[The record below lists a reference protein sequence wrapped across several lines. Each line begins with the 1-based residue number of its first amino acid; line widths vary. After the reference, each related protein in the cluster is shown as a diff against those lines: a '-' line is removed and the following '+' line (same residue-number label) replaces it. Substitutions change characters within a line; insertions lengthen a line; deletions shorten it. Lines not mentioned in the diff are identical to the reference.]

1 MTAARG
7 WPIVLLACLASVLGQ
22 AGLFIDLPSLPAMA
36 RDFQVGDAAVQNT
49 ITTYAL
55 GYGLSQLLWGP
66 LADRHGR
73 RGVLLA
79 GLGLYGTASLLLA
92 RITALPA
99 FLLVRLVMGIGA
111 GCGTSVSRA
120 ALRDVFSERQL
131 SQRMSIVGIC
141 FAGALGFAPF
151 LGSLVAELGSWRL
164 DFLLLAIAALATA
177 VFVRAKVAETHRSAE
192 TQRSLVA
199 WAGQILSVYQALLL
213 DPRFLLPAAITTVAT
228 AMIASYDAISPFL
241 LETQLG
247 MGTGPYGILSLGI
260 TAAYLVGAL
269 TVSQRVVAVGQ
280 QPLLAAGGRWLVA
293 GSLLMLAFGIS
304 GRLATATLLV
314 PMAGIV
320 IGCGL
325 LVPIGLAMPM
335 QAFPA
340 CAGQASA
347 LTGFLQQEGSAL
359 LVAVVTL
366 LPHTSQLPL
375 ALTLLVLALVVA
387 LLVRTYCRQASV

>member
-1 MTAARG
+1 MTAVSG

-22 AGLFIDLPSLPAMA
+22 AGLFIDLPSLPALA
-36 RDFQVGDAAVQNT
+36 RDFRVGDAAVQNT

-55 GYGLSQLLWGP
+55 GYGLSQLIWGP
-66 LADRHGR
+66 LADWHGR

-79 GLGLYGTASLLLA
+79 GLGLYGTASLMLA

-99 FLLVRLVMGIGA
+99 FLLLRLVMGIGA

-120 ALRDVFSERQL
+120 ALRDVFNERQL
-131 SQRMSIVGIC
+131 TQRMSIVGMC

-151 LGSLVAELGSWRL
+151 LGSLMAEVGSWRL
-164 DFLLLAIAALATA
+164 DFVLLAIAALATA
-177 VFVRAKVAETHRSAE
+177 VFVNARVAETNPMADPNRG
-192 TQRSLVA
+192 A
-199 WAGQILSVYQALLL
+199 WVGHILRVYRTLLL
-213 DPRFLLPAAITTVAT
+213 DPRFLLPAAIATLPT

-247 MGTGPYGILSLGI
+247 MGTGPFGTLSLGI

-269 TVSQRVVAVGQ
+269 TVSRRVVAVGQ
-280 QPLLAAGGRWLVA
+280 HRLLAAGGAWLV
-293 GSLLMLAFGIS
+293 GGILLMLVVGVW
-304 GRLATATLLV
+304 GRLATATLFL

-325 LVPIGLAMPM
+325 LIPIGLAMPM
-335 QAFPA
+335 QAFPGN
-340 CAGQASA
+340 AGQASA

-359 LVAVVTL
+359 MVAVVTL
-366 LPHTSQLPL
+366 LPHTTQLPL
-375 ALTLLVLALVVA
+375 ALTLLALALMVTLVVRSYRRLA
-387 LLVRTYCRQASV
+387 CS